1 MKNPFLIKN
10 QRIKIAI
17 FLILTLAWTVFIISL
32 SLNNAEESNKQSDT
46 VVVMVKRVAQ
56 ALGIDIADGSLLPHY
71 VRKSAHFIEFGI
83 LGMLC
88 LPMFRALTQRTFAHV
103 LISLGYCG
111 LIAVTDEYIQLFTYG
126 RSGQLSDVLID
137 FSGCFR
143 RCCDMCGELSFSK
156 NKEKRGY

>member
-1 MKNPFLIKN
+1 
-10 QRIKIAI
+10 
-17 FLILTLAWTVFIISL
+17 
-32 SLNNAEESNKQSDT
+32 
-46 VVVMVKRVAQ
+46 MVKRVAQ

-137 FSGCFR
+137 FSGAVFGVAAICAASCLFR
-143 RCCDMCGELSFSK
+143 KIR
-156 NKEKRGY
+156 KRGDIENKSL